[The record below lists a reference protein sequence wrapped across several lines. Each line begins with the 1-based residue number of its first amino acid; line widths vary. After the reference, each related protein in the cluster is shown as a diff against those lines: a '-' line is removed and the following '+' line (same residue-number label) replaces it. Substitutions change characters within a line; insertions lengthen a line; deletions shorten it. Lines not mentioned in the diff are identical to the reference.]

1 MNTSMTLSVDGK
13 EIRST
18 EKMDIYEEPIHIV
31 SAHISELK
39 MTVAQETVAGISQ
52 VKIDF
57 RDIFKRDL
65 AFPDIYSYNYDY
77 AESAYTITTV

>member
-1 MNTSMTLSVDGK
+1 MNTSLTLSVDGK

-39 MTVAQETVAGISQ
+39 MTVAQETVAGIS
-52 VKIDF
+52 
-57 RDIFKRDL
+57 
-65 AFPDIYSYNYDY
+65 
-77 AESAYTITTV
+77 

>member
-1 MNTSMTLSVDGK
+1 MNTSLTLSVDGK

-39 MTVAQETVAGISQ
+39 MTVAQETVAGKSNEIPAMQNLIKSLEIEGYM
-52 VKIDF
+52 VV
-57 RDIFKRDL
+57 
-65 AFPDIYSYNYDY
+65 AMP
-77 AESAYTITTV
+77 